1 MEIVYRTKD
10 LKLFTDKEEAEKH
23 EQELLSANTQYFNH
37 WWEVVQADRK
47 LFYSW
52 LDSKLRQNNKYLHN
66 SIEDIR
72 NDYHSWRDSNNKL
85 MYLDKEKYWPYN
97 AIWGRNKEEIT
108 ILMLKYEFPQLPQT
122 KEMAN
127 MALWEYDD
135 EIDLETT
142 RRNFNRL
149 IGLTQIK

>member
-1 MEIVYRTKD
+1 
-10 LKLFTDKEEAEKH
+10 
-23 EQELLSANTQYFNH
+23 
-37 WWEVVQADRK
+37 
-47 LFYSW
+47 
-52 LDSKLRQNNKYLHN
+52 
-66 SIEDIR
+66 
-72 NDYHSWRDSNNKL
+72 
-85 MYLDKEKYWPYN
+85 MYLDNDKYYSYN
-97 AIWGRNKEEIT
+97 ETWGRNKEEIT

>member
-10 LKLFTDKEEAEKH
+10 LKLFTNKEEAEKH
-23 EQELLSANTQYFNH
+23 EQELLSSNTKYFNSF
-37 WWEVVQADRK
+37 WQVVQADRK
-47 LFYSW
+47 LFYEW
-52 LDSKLRQNNKYLHN
+52 LDSQLSQNNKYLYN
-66 SIEDIR
+66 YIDNIR
-72 NDYHSWRDSNNKL
+72 AEYGNWKKSNNNL
-85 MYLDKEKYWPYN
+85 MYLDNDKYYSYN
-97 AIWGRNKEEIT
+97 EAWGRNKEEIT